1 MRRREDTDIYGG
13 RATRPA
19 AGSRKFLF
27 HEDVSGL
34 KAISGQYAVVV
45 LSLDLIVVNRGD
57 GDMTKST
64 VQKRQ
69 IAHLVQMVM
78 EAAPAN

>member
-1 MRRREDTDIYGG
+1 
-13 RATRPA
+13 
-19 AGSRKFLF
+19 
-27 HEDVSGL
+27 
-34 KAISGQYAVVV
+34 VVV
-45 LSLDLIVVNRGD
+45 PSLDLIVVNRGD